1 MFITFTDGEPDHEYA
16 TREMISAYNK
26 TCNMYAITY
35 NPELVRCENLV
46 RSCRNLGYEKVAG
59 ITDISKFPQAVLS
72 MIVENRRNEK
82 LVL

>member
-1 MFITFTDGEPDHEYA
+1 
-16 TREMISAYNK
+16 
-26 TCNMYAITY
+26 
-35 NPELVRCENLV
+35 
-46 RSCRNLGYEKVAG
+46 VAG